1 MKKCATACAI
11 RVITFLFLVS
21 ILGCQPQSEP
31 AKPTPIPVHPAP
43 TTPAPSVSPPIST
56 TTSTADIPIP
66 ETNQLLAMILTQLA
80 KGRND
85 YFIVA
90 PKTNAM
96 EIFRGEPS
104 KARIIQTLSTP
115 GYNATDLVNR
125 FFELNREDVPLT
137 IPSSPENGY
146 SIDYEDKYSKYPR
159 EDLKAFWEQWH
170 LDNPKAVGYL
180 RISIPAT
187 DTKTGYIL
195 IYIGITSGELAGI
208 GEIIV
213 YRYWDGKLFQ
223 VHTIGLWIS

>member
-1 MKKCATACAI
+1 
-11 RVITFLFLVS
+11 
-21 ILGCQPQSEP
+21 
-31 AKPTPIPVHPAP
+31 
-43 TTPAPSVSPPIST
+43 
-56 TTSTADIPIP
+56 
-66 ETNQLLAMILTQLA
+66 MILTQLA